1 MSSTKFMSDL
11 GAQFLSAR
19 DARQQDLLRAL
30 AHPAAETAA
39 SVLFFSTNVP
49 GPEKQRL
56 GLARLAHQAL
66 AVLGEAIPLKVVL
79 SRSDLLGPFHLAYSF
94 APGEAAKRAAV
105 ALEARD
111 PAGRLLDIDVYRLD
125 GSQADRAQLGLPQR
139 ACLLCAEPAREC
151 IRIQRHSL
159 AELQARV
166 DALLHASAQLPQ
178 RIPTER
184 LAVTL
189 FQGALRELAVTPKPG
204 LVDRRDNGSHPDLSF
219 ASMSTSAQ
227 LLPRY
232 YEDLLQRF
240 QPQGSLEAYAEAG
253 REAETRMLQ
262 AIHSNGHKGYIFL
275 SGLVLLAACQCQG
288 RLAELR
294 PAIMDLAPRFFA
306 FLPALDS
313 HGAQLRARH
322 GLGGIR
328 AEAEGGLPAVFDHGW
343 PAYRAALE
351 AGCPP
356 ERAAFHLLAA
366 LMQTVEDSTAV
377 QRCGL
382 EGLARLR
389 RDGESL
395 EALLGQGRNPEPF
408 LAALNDDYRQAN
420 LTMGGVADCMA
431 LTFALDAAA
440 LGRGALRPD

>member
-1 MSSTKFMSDL
+1 
-11 GAQFLSAR
+11 
-19 DARQQDLLRAL
+19 
-30 AHPAAETAA
+30 
-39 SVLFFSTNVP
+39 
-49 GPEKQRL
+49 
-56 GLARLAHQAL
+56 
-66 AVLGEAIPLKVVL
+66 
-79 SRSDLLGPFHLAYSF
+79 
-94 APGEAAKRAAV
+94 V

-111 PAGRLLDIDVYRLD
+111 PAGRLLDLDVYRPD
-125 GSQADRAQLGLPQR
+125 GTQVDRAQLGLPQR

-151 IRIQRHSL
+151 IRAQRHSL

-166 DALLHASAQLPQ
+166 DTLLHASAQLPQ
-178 RIPTER
+178 QIPPER
-184 LAVTL
+184 LALTL
-189 FQGALRELAVTPKPG
+189 AEGALRELAVTPKPG

-219 ASMSTSAQ
+219 ASMNTSAQ

-232 YEDLLQRF
+232 YEDLLQRS
-240 QPQGSLEAYAEAG
+240 QSQGSLEAYVEAG
-253 REAETRMLQ
+253 RAAETRMLQ
-262 AIHSNGHKGYIFL
+262 AIHANGHKGYIFL

-288 RLAELR
+288 QLAELR
-294 PAIMDLAPRFFA
+294 PAITNLAARFFA

-313 HGAQLRARH
+313 HGARLRAQY

-351 AGCPP
+351 EGCQP

-366 LMQTVEDSTAV
+366 LMQTVEDSTTV

-389 RDGESL
+389 ADGQSL
-395 EALLGQGRNPEPF
+395 RLLLEQGRDPEPF
-408 LAALNDDYRQAN
+408 LAALNDDYRRAN

-440 LGRGALRPD
+440 WGGAALRTG